1 MKEDRVPAL
10 LSKFMDGISKAE
22 GGAAQMVH
30 QHMDPRFIPIRD
42 KLTLIKQKC
51 ITIAMK
57 ASGLKVMNVRQ

>member
-1 MKEDRVPAL
+1 
-10 LSKFMDGISKAE
+10 MDGISKAE